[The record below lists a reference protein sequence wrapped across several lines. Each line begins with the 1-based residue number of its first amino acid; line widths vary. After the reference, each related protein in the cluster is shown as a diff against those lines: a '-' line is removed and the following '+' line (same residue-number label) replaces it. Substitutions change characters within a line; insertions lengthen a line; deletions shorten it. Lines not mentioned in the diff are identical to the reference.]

1 MGSAW
6 SYFKGQ
12 GLRNHQSVCE
22 GRECSAEL
30 AMLRP
35 PEGAPSLL
43 GARGGVWHREER
55 AHVRRGQAT
64 TGPARLKRSREDRS
78 LLTVT
83 PVRALGSGSLRD
95 QEPPPKAA

>member
-12 GLRNHQSVCE
+12 RLGNHQSLCE

-35 PEGAPSLL
+35 PEVTHSLL
-43 GARGGVWHREER
+43 RLEEECGT
-55 AHVRRGQAT
+55 RR
-64 TGPARLKRSREDRS
+64 K
-78 LLTVT
+78 
-83 PVRALGSGSLRD
+83 
-95 QEPPPKAA
+95 EPT